1 MPALRPSSF
10 RPSQVTVFFMLFANN
25 KFARSSLLMLLIG
38 AGLLVAIVLSS
49 FFLATTT
56 RSYFD
61 EVTKLRALRSAAS
74 DMLVLLNSAESGQRG
89 YLLVQN
95 EAFLDPYQK
104 GIEALPA
111 QVSRLER
118 VAGNQST
125 VAVPLDEIRRL
136 IAEKV
141 TEMQATLNLA
151 SEGRVADAVTIVR
164 NEAGFV
170 AMQQLRETIGKVIDE
185 LDGHLVAGIG
195 EIRESA
201 GSLQYVTLGGGLLII
216 LVVGGAIAVVMQ
228 HVRELDHS
236 RAEVEELNVGLE
248 ERVNER
254 TEDLMQANREIQR
267 YAYIVSHDLR
277 APLVNIMGFTSEL
290 DASLKA
296 IRSYVL
302 ADENKPSEDEVRE
315 ARLAVEEDL
324 PEAIGFIRS
333 STKKMDALINAILKI
348 SRDGRRELKP
358 ERIDLGEMLEATAAS
373 VHHQVSETGGEV
385 NISVSATRGL
395 LTDRFSMEQI
405 FGNLFD
411 NAVKY
416 KHPDRPL
423 NLSVKAF
430 PMGRSAV
437 RIEVADNGRGIAP
450 EDHERVFELFRRSG
464 VQDKPGEGIGL
475 AHVRSLV
482 RNLGGE
488 ITVTSTLG
496 GGATFVIRLP
506 MDLSQFVRSSGS

>member
-1 MPALRPSSF
+1 MPFTNA
-10 RPSQVTVFFMLFANN
+10 
-25 KFARSSLLMLLIG
+25 KFARSSLMMLLIG
-38 AGLLVAIVLSS
+38 AALLLAIVLSS
-49 FFLATTT
+49 FFLAQMT

-61 EVTKLRALRSAAS
+61 EVTRLRAVRSVAA
-74 DMLVLLNSAESGQRG
+74 DLLLMLNGAESGQRG

-104 GIEALPA
+104 AIEALPA
-111 QVSRLER
+111 QVDRLER
-118 VAGNQST
+118 VAGNQNT
-125 VAVPLDEIRRL
+125 VNVPLDEIRRL

-141 TEMQATLNLA
+141 TEMQSTLNLA
-151 SEGRVADAVTIVR
+151 SQGRVADAVAIVR
-164 NEAGFV
+164 NERGFV
-170 AMQQLRETIGKVIDE
+170 AMQRLREVIGDLVQE
-185 LDGHLVAGIG
+185 LDGHLVSGID
-195 EIRESA
+195 EIRDSA
-201 GSLQYVTLGGGLLII
+201 TTLQYFTIGGGLMII
-216 LVVGGAIAVVMQ
+216 VVIGGAIAVVGQ
-228 HVRELDHS
+228 HVRELS
-236 RAEVEELNVGLE
+236 SARREVEELNEGLE

-290 DASLKA
+290 DATLKT
-296 IRSYVL
+296 IRTYVM
-302 ADENKPSEDEVRE
+302 ADGTEITEDQVRD

-373 VHHQVSETGGEV
+373 VYHQVNDAGGEV
-385 NISVSATRGL
+385 SISVAAARGL
-395 LTDRFSMEQI
+395 VTDRFSLEQI

-411 NAVKY
+411 NAIKY
-416 KHPDRPL
+416 RDPNRPL
-423 NLSVKAF
+423 NLSVKAL
-430 PMGRSAV
+430 PMGRGAIK
-437 RIEVADNGRGIAP
+437 IEVSDNGRGIAP

-464 VQDKPGEGIGL
+464 VQNQKGEGIGL

-496 GGATFVIRLP
+496 GGSTFIIRLP
-506 MDLSQFVRSSGS
+506 MDLSQYVRSNGS

>member
-1 MPALRPSSF
+1 
-10 RPSQVTVFFMLFANN
+10 MLFANN
-25 KFARSSLLMLLIG
+25 KFARSSLFMLLIG

-49 FFLATTT
+49 FFLAGMT
-56 RSYFD
+56 RTYFD
-61 EVTKLRALRSAAS
+61 EVTKLRAVRSVAA
-74 DMLVLLNSAESGQRG
+74 DMLVLLNSAESSQRG

-95 EAFLDPYQK
+95 EAFLEPYQK
-104 GIEALPA
+104 ALEALPS
-111 QVSRLER
+111 QVERLER
-118 VAGNQST
+118 VSKNQNT
-125 VAVPLDEIRRL
+125 VNVPLEDIRRL

-141 TEMQATLNLA
+141 TEMQSTLNLA
-151 SEGRVADAVTIVR
+151 SEGKVADAVAIVR
-164 NEAGFV
+164 NESGFV
-170 AMQQLRETIGKVIDE
+170 VMQQLRQAIGDVVQE
-185 LDGHLVAGIG
+185 LDGHLINGIG

-228 HVRELDHS
+228 HVRELAHA
-236 RAEVEELNVGLE
+236 RAEVEQLNVGLE

-254 TEDLMQANREIQR
+254 TEDLIQANREIQR

-290 DASLKA
+290 DASLKSISA
-296 IRSYVL
+296 YVL
-302 ADENKPSEDEVRE
+302 ADEARPSEDEVRE

-358 ERIDLGEMLEATAAS
+358 ERIDLGEMLETTAAS
-373 VHHQVSETGGEV
+373 VHHQVSDSGGEV
-385 NISVSATRGL
+385 SISVGAARGL

-416 KHPDRPL
+416 KHPERPL

-450 EDHERVFELFRRSG
+450 EDHERVFELFRRAG

-496 GGATFVIRLP
+496 GGSTFVIRLP
-506 MDLSQFVRSSGS
+506 MDLSQYVRSSGP

>member
-1 MPALRPSSF
+1 MPFTNA
-10 RPSQVTVFFMLFANN
+10 
-25 KFARSSLLMLLIG
+25 KFARSSLMMLLIG
-38 AGLLVAIVLSS
+38 AALLLAVVLSS
-49 FFLATTT
+49 FFLAQMT
-56 RSYFD
+56 RTYFD
-61 EVTKLRALRSAAS
+61 EVTRLRAVRSVAA
-74 DMLVLLNSAESGQRG
+74 DLLLMLNGAESGQRG

-104 GIEALPA
+104 AIEALPA
-111 QVSRLER
+111 QVDRLER
-118 VAGNQST
+118 VAGNQTT
-125 VAVPLDEIRRL
+125 VNVPLDEIRRL

-141 TEMQATLNLA
+141 TEMQSTLNLA
-151 SEGRVADAVTIVR
+151 SQGRVADAVAIVR
-164 NEAGFV
+164 NERGFV
-170 AMQQLRETIGKVIDE
+170 AMQRLREVIGNLVQE
-185 LDGHLVAGIG
+185 LDGHLVSGID
-195 EIRESA
+195 EIRDSA
-201 GSLQYVTLGGGLLII
+201 TTLQYFTIGGGLMII
-216 LVVGGAIAVVMQ
+216 VVIGGAIAVVGQ
-228 HVRELDHS
+228 HVRELS
-236 RAEVEELNVGLE
+236 SARREVEELNEGLE

-290 DASLKA
+290 DATLKSIHA
-296 IRSYVL
+296 YVM
-302 ADENKPSEDEVRE
+302 ADGAELTEDQVRD

-373 VHHQVSETGGEV
+373 VYHQVSDAGGEV
-385 NISVSATRGL
+385 SISAGAARGL
-395 LTDRFSMEQI
+395 ITDRFSLEQI

-416 KHPDRPL
+416 RDPNRPL
-423 NLSVKAF
+423 NLSIKAL
-430 PMGRSAV
+430 PMGRGAIK
-437 RIEVADNGRGIAP
+437 IEVSDNGRGIAP

-464 VQDKPGEGIGL
+464 VQNQKGEGIGL

-496 GGATFVIRLP
+496 GGSTFIVRLP
-506 MDLSQFVRSSGS
+506 MDLSQYVRSNGS

>member
-1 MPALRPSSF
+1 MPI
-10 RPSQVTVFFMLFANN
+10 TNTT
-25 KFARSSLLMLLIG
+25 FARSSLLMLLIG
-38 AGLLVAIVLSS
+38 AALLLAIVLSS
-49 FFLATTT
+49 FFLSQMT

-61 EVTKLRALRSAAS
+61 DVTRLRAVRAAAA
-74 DMLVLLNSAESGQRG
+74 DMLILMNAAESGQRG

-95 EAFLDPYQK
+95 DAFLDPYQK
-104 GIEALPA
+104 GIQALPE
-111 QVSRLER
+111 QVERLAR
-118 VAGNQST
+118 VAGNQD
-125 VAVPLDEIRRL
+125 VVNVPLDEIRQL

-141 TEMQATLNLA
+141 TEMQSTLNLA
-151 SEGRVADAVTIVR
+151 REGRVAEAVAIVR
-164 NEAGFV
+164 TESGFL
-170 AMQQLRETIGKVIDE
+170 AMQRLRETIGAVVEE
-185 LDGHLVAGIG
+185 LDGNLINGIG

-201 GSLQYVTLGGGLLII
+201 TSLQYVTLGGGLLII
-216 LVVGGAIAVVMQ
+216 LVIGGAIVIVAQ
-228 HVRELDHS
+228 HVRELS
-236 RAEVEELNVGLE
+236 RARAEVEELNAGLE
-248 ERVNER
+248 ERVDER

-277 APLVNIMGFTSEL
+277 APLVNIMGFTAEL
-290 DASLKA
+290 DTSLKA
-296 IRSYVL
+296 IGAYVL
-302 ADENKPSEDEVRE
+302 SDGGQLTEDVVRD

-358 ERIDLGEMLEATAAS
+358 ERINLGELLETTAAS
-373 VHHQVSETGGEV
+373 IYHQVSDAGGEV
-385 NISVSATRGL
+385 SISVEASRGL
-395 LTDRFSMEQI
+395 VTDKFSMEQV

-416 KHPDRPL
+416 KEPDRPL
-423 NLSVKAF
+423 NLSVRAF
-430 PMGRSAV
+430 PVGRSAV

-464 VQDKPGEGIGL
+464 VQDKAGEGIGL

-496 GGATFVIRLP
+496 GGSTFIVRLP
-506 MDLSQFVRSSGS
+506 MDLSQYVRSNGP

>member
-1 MPALRPSSF
+1 MPFSNA
-10 RPSQVTVFFMLFANN
+10 

-38 AGLLVAIVLSS
+38 AGLLLAIVLSS
-49 FFLATTT
+49 FFLASMT

-61 EVTKLRALRSAAS
+61 EVTKLRAVRSVAA
-74 DMLVLLNSAESGQRG
+74 DMLILLNSAESSQRG

-95 EAFLDPYQK
+95 EAFLEPYQK
-104 GIEALPA
+104 ALEALPA
-111 QVSRLER
+111 QVDRLNR
-118 VAGNQST
+118 VVTNQST
-125 VAVPLDEIRRL
+125 VDVPLEDIRRL

-141 TEMQATLNLA
+141 TEMQSTLNLA
-151 SEGRVADAVTIVR
+151 SEGKVAEAAAIVR
-164 NEAGFV
+164 NESGFV
-170 AMQQLRETIGKVIDE
+170 VMQQLRQTIGATVQE
-185 LDGHLVAGIG
+185 LDGHLIEGIG

-201 GSLQYVTLGGGLLII
+201 GTLQYVTLGGGLMII
-216 LVVGGAIAVVMQ
+216 LVVGGAIALVMQ
-228 HVRELDHS
+228 HVRELDHA

-254 TEDLMQANREIQR
+254 TEDLIQANREIQR

-296 IRSYVL
+296 ISSYVL

-358 ERIDLGEMLEATAAS
+358 ERIDLGELLETTAAS

-385 NISVSATRGL
+385 SISVGAARGL

-416 KHPDRPL
+416 KHPERPL

-430 PMGRSAV
+430 PMGRSTV

-450 EDHERVFELFRRSG
+450 EDHERVFELFRRAG

-506 MDLSQFVRSSGS
+506 MDLSQYVRSSGP

>member
-1 MPALRPSSF
+1 MPFSN
-10 RPSQVTVFFMLFANN
+10 TT
-25 KFARSSLLMLLIG
+25 FARSSLLMLLVG
-38 AGLLVAIVLSS
+38 AGILFGIVLSS
-49 FFLATTT
+49 FFLAQAT

-61 EVTKLRALRSAAS
+61 DVTRLRAVRSVSA
-74 DMLVLLNSAESGQRG
+74 DLLLMLNGAESGQRG

-104 GIEALPA
+104 AIEALPA
-111 QVSRLER
+111 QVDRLDR
-118 VAGNQST
+118 VAGNQS
-125 VAVPLDEIRRL
+125 AVDVPVGEIRRL

-141 TEMQATLNLA
+141 TEMQSTLNLA
-151 SEGRVADAVTIVR
+151 SQGRVADAVAIVR
-164 NEAGFV
+164 NEAGFQ
-170 AMQQLRETIGKVIDE
+170 AMQQLRETIGKVIE
-185 LDGHLVAGIG
+185 QLDGRLVEGIG
-195 EIRESA
+195 ELREAA
-201 GSLQYVTLGGGLLII
+201 GTLQYVTLGGGLLII
-216 LVVGGAIAVVMQ
+216 LVIGGAIGIVVQ
-228 HVRELDHS
+228 HVRELSHA
-236 RAEVEELNVGLE
+236 RAEVEELNAGLE

-254 TEDLMQANREIQR
+254 TEDLIQANREIQR

-290 DASLKA
+290 DASLKS
-296 IRSYVL
+296 ISSYVL
-302 ADENKPSEDEVRE
+302 ADGAQPTEDDVRE

-358 ERIDLGEMLEATAAS
+358 ERVNLGELLETTAAS
-373 VHHQVSETGGEV
+373 IYHQVNDAGGEV
-385 NISVSATRGL
+385 AITVEAARGL
-395 LTDRFSMEQI
+395 VTDRFSMEQI

-416 KHPDRPL
+416 KHPERPL
-423 NLSVKAF
+423 HLSVKAV
-430 PMGRSAV
+430 PIGRGAV
-437 RIEVADNGRGIAP
+437 KIEVADNGRGIAP

-464 VQDKPGEGIGL
+464 VQNRPGEGIGL

-506 MDLSQFVRSSGS
+506 MDLSQYVRSNGS

>member
-1 MPALRPSSF
+1 MP
-10 RPSQVTVFFMLFANN
+10 FADT

-38 AGLLVAIVLSS
+38 AGLLLAIVLSS
-49 FFLATTT
+49 FFLASKT
-56 RSYFD
+56 RTYFD
-61 EVTKLRALRSAAS
+61 EVTKLRAVRSVAS
-74 DMLVLLNSAESGQRG
+74 DMLVLLNSAESSQRG

-95 EAFLDPYQK
+95 EAFLEPYQK
-104 GIEALPA
+104 ALEALPG
-111 QVSRLER
+111 QVDRLER
-118 VAGNQST
+118 VATNQNT
-125 VAVPLDEIRRL
+125 VSVPLDDIRRL

-141 TEMQATLNLA
+141 TEMQSTLNLA
-151 SEGRVADAVTIVR
+151 GEGKVADAIAIVG
-164 NEAGFV
+164 NESGFV
-170 AMQQLRETIGKVIDE
+170 VMQQLRKTIGE
-185 LDGHLVAGIG
+185 LVAVLDEHLIKGIG

-216 LVVGGAIAVVMQ
+216 LVVGGAIAIVMQ
-228 HVRELDHS
+228 HVRELDHA

-254 TEDLMQANREIQR
+254 TEDLIQANREIQR

-290 DASLKA
+290 DASLKSISA
-296 IRSYVL
+296 YVL
-302 ADENKPSEDEVRE
+302 ADGAQPSESEVQE

-385 NISVSATRGL
+385 NISVGAARGL

-423 NLSVKAF
+423 CLSVNAF
-430 PMGRSAV
+430 PMGRSTV

-506 MDLSQFVRSSGS
+506 MNLFQYVRSSGP

>member
-1 MPALRPSSF
+1 MPFSNA
-10 RPSQVTVFFMLFANN
+10 
-25 KFARSSLLMLLIG
+25 KFARSSLMMLLIG
-38 AGLLVAIVLSS
+38 AALLLGIVLSS
-49 FFLATTT
+49 FFLAQMT
-56 RSYFD
+56 RTYFD
-61 EVTKLRALRSAAS
+61 EVTKLRAVRSVSA
-74 DMLVLLNSAESGQRG
+74 DLLLMLNGAESGQRG

-104 GIEALPA
+104 AIEALPA
-111 QVSRLER
+111 QVERLAR
-118 VAGNQST
+118 VAENQDT
-125 VAVPLDEIRRL
+125 VAVPLDEIRQL

-141 TEMQATLNLA
+141 TEMQSTLNLA
-151 SEGRVADAVTIVR
+151 SQGRVADAVDIVR
-164 NEAGFV
+164 NESGFV
-170 AMQQLRETIGKVIDE
+170 VMQRLREVIGSLLQE
-185 LDGHLVAGIG
+185 LDGHLISGID
-195 EIRESA
+195 EIRGSA
-201 GSLQYVTLGGGLLII
+201 ATLQYFTIGGGLLII
-216 LVVGGAIAVVMQ
+216 IVIGGAIAVVAQ
-228 HVRELDHS
+228 HVRELS
-236 RAEVEELNVGLE
+236 SARREVEELNEGLE

-290 DASLKA
+290 DATLKT
-296 IRSYVL
+296 IRTYVM
-302 ADENKPSEDEVRE
+302 ADGTEMTEDQVRD

-373 VHHQVSETGGEV
+373 VYHQVNDAGGEV
-385 NISVSATRGL
+385 SISVGAARGL
-395 LTDRFSMEQI
+395 VTDRFSLEQI

-416 KHPDRPL
+416 RDPNRPL
-423 NLSVKAF
+423 NLSVKAL
-430 PMGRSAV
+430 PMGRGAIK
-437 RIEVADNGRGIAP
+437 IEVADNGRGIAP

-464 VQDKPGEGIGL
+464 VQNQKGEGIGL

-496 GGATFVIRLP
+496 GGSTFIVRLP
-506 MDLSQFVRSSGS
+506 MDLSQYVRSNGS